1 MYKTTINDAYS
12 NKLLAFITRTM
23 QRNLLRI
30 IFLPR
35 SPHYGSRGRNELIE
49 QTSRGLS
56 CMHNKYLVRLTH
68 RKYNFMPYRFPRIFC
83 FSSSHPP
90 NQSKNNGLLGNVLFF
105 FLFVFDVWLMVER
118 QYYKITSRW
127 IAFCTKKLRVTRHN
141 LRHHGV
147 CSETL
152 VPSELVSWLVHL
164 THVQL

>member
-12 NKLLAFITRTM
+12 NKWLAFITRTM

-56 CMHNKYLVRLTH
+56 CMHNKYLVLLTH

-83 FSSSHPP
+83 FSPSHPP
-90 NQSKNNGLLGNVLFF
+90 NQLKQEPRFAWKRAPFF
-105 FLFVFDVWLMVER
+105 MFVFDVWLMVEK
-118 QYYKITSRW
+118 QYYKITSR
-127 IAFCTKKLRVTRHN
+127 
-141 LRHHGV
+141 
-147 CSETL
+147 
-152 VPSELVSWLVHL
+152 
-164 THVQL
+164 

>member
-12 NKLLAFITRTM
+12 NKWLAFITRTM

-56 CMHNKYLVRLTH
+56 CMHNKYLVLLTH

-83 FSSSHPP
+83 FSPSHPP
-90 NQSKNNGLLGNVLFF
+90 NQSKNHGLLGSVLLFF
-105 FLFVFDVWLMVER
+105 MFVFDVWLMVEK
-118 QYYKITSRW
+118 QYYKITSR
-127 IAFCTKKLRVTRHN
+127 
-141 LRHHGV
+141 
-147 CSETL
+147 
-152 VPSELVSWLVHL
+152 
-164 THVQL
+164 